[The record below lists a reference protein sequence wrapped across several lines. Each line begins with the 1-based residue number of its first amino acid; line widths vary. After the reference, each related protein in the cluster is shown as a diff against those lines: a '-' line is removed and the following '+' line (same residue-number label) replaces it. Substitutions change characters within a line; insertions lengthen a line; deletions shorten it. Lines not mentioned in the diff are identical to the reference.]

1 MKKHLLPWL
10 VYASLCVTECMCW
23 LFLCPLSHQTLLG
36 VQVAC
41 LVKDQCLSQL
51 AVTRAI
57 GRLTE
62 ILTTGG
68 RDCEVEEDR
77 LVEWT
82 SKLLK
87 VTLVVYLLCTQA
99 MSFTLHINRT
109 DRI

>member
-1 MKKHLLPWL
+1 M
-10 VYASLCVTECMCW
+10 YW
-23 LFLCPLSHQTLLG
+23 LFLCPHSHQILLG

-51 AVTRAI
+51 AITRAI

-62 ILTTGG
+62 ILSTGG
-68 RDCEVEEDR
+68 RDCKEEEDR

-87 VTLVVYLLCTQA
+87 V
-99 MSFTLHINRT
+99 N
-109 DRI
+109 